1 VARRTAENDPV
12 AFCPPPTSY
21 SPEADDLDYWQYP
34 EYDFLN
40 SDAWDI
46 DGYMTLLQEAADS
59 YDWQRAT
66 SLLQEM
72 RSYGV
77 QPDVGCYALAL
88 VACKRGAAGHKAFEL
103 IDEMWKKELEPTPGC
118 YAEAIAACTEEGCE
132 DEAEQLRAELR
143 NMGPAQ
149 QVERFQL
156 VPRIG
161 WGKEVA
167 MMGCGAHNSI
177 GWDGK
182 GALPYPSQSCWLIPS
197 QDESAVAIAENADEL
212 RQRGWKLLTCA
223 ASVVD
228 ILRNKGKLRKLAE
241 ELGLLA
247 LLPEHYEFFSEAKYP
262 CILKPAIGTFGKNT
276 HIVESKDQAMRLA
289 PDGLDEHWV
298 LQELI
303 VGEFEYSTSLLVHK
317 GEIFD
322 WAGIRYQYSLEAY
335 VWPHVRLVDQDLRS
349 VPAEHLQIF
358 QKFLVGFS
366 GICNFN
372 YKLRPDGSICIF
384 EVNPRVGGDLSFDI
398 PKKRAR
404 AFLEKMD
411 AMFS

>member
-1 VARRTAENDPV
+1 MEPLTIGPVASLVPGASASLGPAPRDRAPARGLALHSHRSAGAAAAGVAYLFLQRRQLARSVARRTAENDPV

-167 MMGCGAHNSI
+167 MMGP
-177 GWDGK
+177 
-182 GALPYPSQSCWLIPS
+182 AL
-197 QDESAVAIAENADEL
+197 
-212 RQRGWKLLTCA
+212 
-223 ASVVD
+223 
-228 ILRNKGKLRKLAE
+228 
-241 ELGLLA
+241 
-247 LLPEHYEFFSEAKYP
+247 
-262 CILKPAIGTFGKNT
+262 
-276 HIVESKDQAMRLA
+276 
-289 PDGLDEHWV
+289 
-298 LQELI
+298 
-303 VGEFEYSTSLLVHK
+303 
-317 GEIFD
+317 
-322 WAGIRYQYSLEAY
+322 GI
-335 VWPHVRLVDQDLRS
+335 
-349 VPAEHLQIF
+349 
-358 QKFLVGFS
+358 
-366 GICNFN
+366 
-372 YKLRPDGSICIF
+372 
-384 EVNPRVGGDLSFDI
+384 
-398 PKKRAR
+398 
-404 AFLEKMD
+404 
-411 AMFS
+411 